1 MVYKS
6 FFRKKT
12 THIYLFILFL
22 LVFIFSL
29 LIVGKQYYI
38 NVGNQDYNGSYLV
51 LTTEKDIEKEL
62 KTISDIKNIRKGF
75 YYEEVYFLE
84 SKIKLLENEI
94 IIPKEYKQDISI
106 KSEIEFGFNG
116 TQYTFIVKDY
126 NSEYKIFY
134 INNSFFEE
142 LKKQTKTKA
151 YILDI
156 KNWAN
161 NENVVKKL
169 SKNIDNDITIHIN
182 KESNINY
189 ENIIIFFNS
198 FIILNIFLFL
208 IVLIITIFNIL
219 EDEKKNNLMYR
230 NIGFSQK
237 QIIKTNILKVIFLLL
252 LVFIFNSIIIYII
265 LKNINI

>member
-1 MVYKS
+1 MS
-6 FFRKKT
+6 KT
-12 THIYLFILFL
+12 D
-22 LVFIFSL
+22 
-29 LIVGKQYYI
+29 G
-38 NVGNQDYNGSYLV
+38 
-51 LTTEKDIEKEL
+51 KEL
-62 KTISDIKNIRKGF
+62 KEKLVDSKNNGWEHLSDEELENIFKFADEYMYYLNTSKTEKEIVQNSKEILIKNGF
-75 YYEEVYFLE
+75 
-84 SKIKLLENEI
+84 I
-94 IIPKEYKQDISI
+94 DISE
-106 KSEIEFGFNG
+106 KENLQVG
-116 TQYTFIVKDY
+116 D
-126 NSEYKIFY
+126 KIFY
-134 INNSFFEE
+134 INNSLFEE

-219 EDEKKNNLMYR
+219 EDEKKNHLMYR

-252 LVFIFNSIIIYII
+252 IVFIFNSIIIYII